1 MFSSPIDNFPQL
13 NGKAA
18 QEQNKGS
25 SLVCDYGNSRMRS
38 SSFRDEEQKT
48 RDGTMH
54 VEEP

>member
-25 SLVCDYGNSRMRS
+25 SLVCDFGNSRMRS